1 MLGGGTWSVLLGCQK
16 KDFCVEII
24 ETIVLVIDWWALPLQ
39 SLHLIGL
46 LNFSFKILKWIV
58 QIFCHSKFYWTNKLY
73 MHWLALFSERNKYNQ
88 KISKI
93 KYEKSKTET
102 IISIVVIIIIA
113 VITTFLL
120 HFMTD
125 TLSSLYVNIYLSIY
139 LSYLS
144 ICRFIDLQDSSRN
157 WKF

>member
-1 MLGGGTWSVLLGCQK
+1 
-16 KDFCVEII
+16 
-24 ETIVLVIDWWALPLQ
+24 
-39 SLHLIGL
+39 
-46 LNFSFKILKWIV
+46 
-58 QIFCHSKFYWTNKLY
+58 

-102 IISIVVIIIIA
+102 IISIVVNIIIA

-139 LSYLS
+139 PIYLS
-144 ICRFIDLQDSSRN
+144 VDSSICKIAPEIENFR
-157 WKF
+157 KVESAE